1 MIQLSSQ
8 WKHKKNNKKYVV
20 TESATLKHS
29 SEELDGADVVIYVES
44 GKQKKYV
51 RLQAEFVE
59 SFEEIQP
66 VW

>member
-8 WKHKKNNKKYVV
+8 WKHKKTKKKYVV
-20 TESATLKHS
+20 TESATLKHTN
-29 SEELDGADVVIYVES
+29 EELDGAEVVIYVES

-51 RLQAEFVE
+51 RLQSEFEE

-66 VW
+66 QW